1 MWTGQL
7 YRVEIAIEREVY
19 GLRHSGGVAIE
30 ITKWIGFI
38 WLRTESTSDLF
49 DVFVV

>member
-1 MWTGQL
+1 M
-7 YRVEIAIEREVY
+7 YRAEIAIEREVY
-19 GLRHSGGVAIE
+19 GLRHSGGVATA
-30 ITKWIGFI
+30 ITKWTGVI